1 MRNETI
7 KAFIRLL
14 VAAILAFNTVL
25 TAKGLNPIPFD
36 ESVFSDVALQIATG
50 LSVIWVWWRNN
61 NVTAKAQ
68 ATKELTSK
76 IAKGEVATVTVPK
89 VTDDGLPDG
98 CSISLECGEED
109 EQ

>member
-36 ESVFSDVALQIATG
+36 ETAFSDTALQIATG
-50 LSVIWVWWRNN
+50 LSVLWIWWRDN
-61 NVTAKAQ
+61 NVTAKAR
-68 ATKELTSK
+68 ARKELSNK
-76 IAKGEVATVTVPK
+76 IATGEVATVTVPK
-89 VTDDGLPDG
+89 IDD
-98 CSISLECGEED
+98 EMED
-109 EQ
+109 E

>member
-36 ESVFSDVALQIATG
+36 ESAVSDAALQIATG
-50 LSVIWVWWRNN
+50 LSVIWVWWKNN
-61 NVTAKAQ
+61 NVTAKAR
-68 ATKELTSK
+68 ATKKLTSK
-76 IAKGEVATVTVPK
+76 IAKGEVATVTVPRVVDK
-89 VTDDGLPDG
+89 GLPDS
-98 CSISLECGEED
+98 CDIKLECGEED
-109 EQ
+109 E

>member
-14 VAAILAFNTVL
+14 VAAILMLNSVL

-36 ESVFSDVALQIATG
+36 ESAFSDVALQVATG
-50 LSVIWVWWRNN
+50 LSVIWVWWKNN
-61 NVTAKAQ
+61 NVTPRAR

-89 VTDDGLPDG
+89 AEDEGLPDG
-98 CSISLECGEED
+98 CDIKMECGEED
-109 EQ
+109 E

>member
-36 ESVFSDVALQIATG
+36 ESAFSDVALQIATG
-50 LSVIWVWWRNN
+50 LSVIWLWWRNN
-61 NVTAKAQ
+61 NVTAKARAQ
-68 ATKELTSK
+68 KELSNKLKT
-76 IAKGEVATVTVPK
+76 GEVAIVTVPK
-89 VTDDGLPDG
+89 V
-98 CSISLECGEED
+98 ED
-109 EQ
+109 EMGDE

>member
-1 MRNETI
+1 MKNETI

-14 VAAILAFNTVL
+14 VAAILMLNSIL

-36 ESVFSDVALQIATG
+36 ESAFSDIALQVATG
-50 LSVIWVWWRNN
+50 LSVLWVWWRNN

-89 VTDDGLPDG
+89 VEDKGLPDG

-109 EQ
+109 E